1 MKPDF
6 EKGLVEA
13 IVQDQKSGKVLMS
26 AFMDKRA
33 FELTLSTGL
42 AHFYSRSRKRIWKK
56 GEESGNTQ
64 QVREILIDCDRDALL
79 LKVDGKPACHTG
91 HETCFY
97 TRLNGKTTGKRKFEP
112 TTNLREIYETII
124 ARKQKKTRGS
134 YVASIV
140 GDKQKLAGKIR
151 EESEEAIEAFE
162 EKNRKE
168 VVWECADLIFHTL
181 LLMANRGIK
190 WEELM
195 DEFTRRHKEHSKKRV

>member
-1 MKPDF
+1 MTTPNFK
-6 EKGLVEA
+6 KGLVEA

-26 AFMDKRA
+26 AFMDKKA

-64 QVREILIDCDRDALL
+64 RVREILIDCDGDALL
-79 LKVDGKPACHTG
+79 LKVEGKPACHTG

-97 TRLNGKTTGKRKFEP
+97 RRLGGKTTGKRKFEP
-112 TTNLREIYETII
+112 ATNLREVYGTIL
-124 ARKQKKTRGS
+124 ARKQKKPGGS
-134 YVASIV
+134 YVASIIR
-140 GDKQKLAGKIR
+140 DKKKLAGKIR
-151 EESEEAIEAFE
+151 EESGEAIEAFE
-162 EKNRKE
+162 KKGRKE

-195 DEFTRRHKEHSKKRV
+195 KEFTRRHEEHAKK